1 MHFQREIAV
10 HCCIITKDRD
20 SPPDMSKYSDWFAA
34 DPFPTTPHSYEWRTA
49 RRSISLYKTHLR
61 LYAIWNHAIKCYLN
75 QWDKT
80 VSRCWRQLC
89 RLTRGIHVSHV
100 QFIESVALKRK
111 KTQALLSI
119 LQSDQN
125 LRGPRRVSYE
135 ADDAHRRQLHSFA
148 AAARA
153 GPETDRRTNRRTDMV
168 PFKYACRIGGPRN
181 NVLLITIY

>member
-34 DPFPTTPHSYEWRTA
+34 DPFPATPHSYESRTA
-49 RRSISLYKTHLR
+49 CHSISLYKTHLR

-111 KTQALLSI
+111 KNTGIAI
-119 LQSDQN
+119 HFTV
-125 LRGPRRVSYE
+125 GPKFTRPASRVIRSRRCASP
-135 ADDAHRRQLHSFA
+135 A
-148 AAARA
+148 AAQLRCCRARWPWH
-153 GPETDRRTNRRTDMV
+153 GQTDGQTWYRLNTL
-168 PFKYACRIGGPRN
+168 AA
-181 NVLLITIY
+181 